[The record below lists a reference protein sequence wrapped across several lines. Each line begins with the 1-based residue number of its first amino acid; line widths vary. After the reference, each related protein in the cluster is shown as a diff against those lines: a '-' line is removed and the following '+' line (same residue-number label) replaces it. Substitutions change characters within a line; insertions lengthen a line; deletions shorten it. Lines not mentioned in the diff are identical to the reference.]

1 MGRITIVGMGPIGVS
16 IGLALK
22 KVGVS
27 DTEIV
32 GTANDRRALS
42 TAAQMQAVDNTDGN
56 LKSAVRGAGLVILDA
71 SLKETEELLEALG
84 PLLSDGCVVTDTG
97 ASKGR
102 IMESAEQHLPNG
114 VQFVGGHPLIKK
126 RLQSLDDA
134 NAGLF
139 EGADYCILPAKSA
152 DQSAVKTVVGLAETI
167 GAIPFFM
174 DLEEHDS
181 FAAAMQH
188 LPIVLSTAFVTATA
202 GSEGWREMHRLA
214 ASNFSDFSQL
224 AADEPEDN
232 EAACLAKPDALVHW
246 VDRMI
251 TELYSYRNQIKERS
265 YDLIDNFTKAEE
277 ARGRWEQGKVVTS
290 EGQVLPSTGDLMGA
304 AFVGQ
309 GLMNRYKKLSQ
320 SSEKKENDDRR
331 SSRRG

>member
-1 MGRITIVGMGPIGVS
+1 MGMGPIGVS

-27 DTEIV
+27 DTELV

-42 TAAQMQAVDNTDGN
+42 TAAQMGAVDSTDGN
-56 LKSAVRGAGLVILDA
+56 LRSAVRGAGLVILDA
-71 SLKETEELLEALG
+71 SLRETEELLEAVG
-84 PLLSDGCVVTDTG
+84 PSLEEGCVVTDTC

-102 IMESAEQHLPNG
+102 IMESADRHLGKG
-114 VQFVGGHPLIKK
+114 VQFVGGNPLIKK
-126 RLQSLDDA
+126 RLEGLDDA
-134 NAGLF
+134 NAALF
-139 EGADYCILPAKSA
+139 EGVDYCILPAESA
-152 DQSAVKTVVGLAETI
+152 NQSAVKTVVGLAETV
-167 GAIPFFM
+167 GASPFFLG
-174 DLEEHDS
+174 LEEHDS

-214 ASNFSDFSQL
+214 ASNFSDFSRL
-224 AADEPEDN
+224 AADDPEDN
-232 EAACLAKPDALVHW
+232 EAAFLAKPDALVHW

-251 TELYSYRNQIKERS
+251 TELYSYRSQIKERS
-265 YDLIDNFTKAEE
+265 YDLIDNFTQAEE

-290 EGQVLPSTGDLMGA
+290 EGQTMPSTGDLMGA

-309 GLMNRYKKLSQ
+309 GLMNRYKKMTQ
-320 SSEKKENDDRR
+320 ATEKKENDVRR